1 MNILLIFP
9 GFIIAFIIV
18 LYYELKI
25 RRTESMNKVH
35 FYVARDKD
43 GTLNLWFNKPKRA
56 VNFWYCQQKQDGWKA
71 TEEFIQ
77 NKHEIDGKQFPK
89 LTWED
94 EPINVYI
101 YSNEYSDLVES
112 KRKFNQDKMHTLML
126 RVKTVL
132 LNLEL
137 N

>member
-9 GFIIAFIIV
+9 GFIVAFIIV
-18 LYYELKI
+18 FYYERKI
-25 RRTESMNKVH
+25 RGMRNKVH

-56 VNFWYCQQKQDGWKA
+56 VNFWYCQQKQDDWKA

-89 LTWED
+89 LTWND
-94 EPINVYI
+94 EPIEV
-101 YSNEYSDLVES
+101 
-112 KRKFNQDKMHTLML
+112 M
-126 RVKTVL
+126 VKS
-132 LNLEL
+132 LED
-137 N
+137 

>member
-1 MNILLIFP
+1 MMNILLIFL

-56 VNFWYCQQKQDGWKA
+56 VNFWYGQQKQDGWKA
-71 TEEFIQ
+71 IEEFIQ

-89 LTWED
+89 LTWDD
-94 EPINVYI
+94 EPIEV
-101 YSNEYSDLVES
+101 
-112 KRKFNQDKMHTLML
+112 M
-126 RVKTVL
+126 VKS
-132 LNLEL
+132 LED
-137 N
+137 